1 MPLRLDLRSTG
12 HVLRQSHSTFVSAAL
27 PLFLAAL
34 LLLSFRSAL
43 LAGTL
48 ALTSLSDRNPS
59 LLSVLS
65 SPPSP
70 PPPPPRRVFRRV
82 HSPNPLIPTAD
93 DFLPPVPALPP
104 NATLPRLFV
113 ASPSF
118 PPSPVQFSL
127 PAADPADPAATAA
140 TAHLD
145 RADAVAFLYLLTVL
159 SLAHSLAIVGFIFVY
174 SSALGIVFFS
184 VAAAH
189 LGHPISLVDAL
200 FSGASIGI
208 RKLSGFVFLKW
219 SVRDAL
225 IQFLCICFFS
235 EIADQAKLF
244 KLFIKVKLMP
254 FSHSG
259 GGGSG
264 LWDPEL
270 SGFLFAWMVL
280 DTAASLLLAVHPW
293 VLIMDQTVRRRGRDL
308 AREGFYLFSLM
319 PVQAFSIKCLETVL
333 CGSLGRWAA
342 VVAGERSLA
351 GWFYSMAEVY
361 FMVVWLVFYFAVRCK
376 DAELEGQSFGRRDLE
391 DCLSGLR

>member
-1 MPLRLDLRSTG
+1 MPLRPDLRSTG

-27 PLFLAAL
+27 PLLLAAI

-48 ALTSLSDRNPS
+48 TLTSLSDRNPS
-59 LLSVLS
+59 LLSLLS

-70 PPPPPRRVFRRV
+70 PPPPRRLPRRIP
-82 HSPNPLIPTAD
+82 SPNPLLHVAD
-93 DFLPPVPALPP
+93 DLFPPVPAVPS
-104 NATLPRLFV
+104 NSTLPRLLLT
-113 ASPSF
+113 SSSF
-118 PPSPVQFSL
+118 PPSPVHFAL
-127 PAADPADPAATAA
+127 PAAAAAAADLAAN
-140 TAHLD
+140 HLD

-159 SLAHSLAIVGFIFVY
+159 SLAHSLAIIGFIFVY

-184 VAAAH
+184 VATAH

-200 FSGASIGI
+200 VSGASLGI
-208 RKLSGFVFLKW
+208 RRLSGFVFLKW

-259 GGGSG
+259 GGG

-280 DTAASLLLAVHPW
+280 DTAASLLLSVHPW
-293 VLIMDQTVRRRGRDL
+293 VMIMDHNERRRGRDL
-308 AREGFYLFSLM
+308 AREGFYLVSLM
-319 PVQAFSIKCLETVL
+319 PVQAFCIKCLETVL

-342 VVAGERSLA
+342 VMAGERSIA
-351 GWFYSMAEVY
+351 GLLHSMAEVY
-361 FMVVWLVFYFAVRCK
+361 FMVVWLVYYFTVRCK
-376 DAELEGQSFGRRDLE
+376 DAELDGRRFGRGDLE